1 MKASILAALA
11 TAAGLATGAG
21 AQDAANMIRTD
32 GIGIRDTT
40 VVFPMVKAAQGG
52 YIVIH
57 ATDENG
63 NMVAPASIAH
73 TAISQGENKEVVVDM
88 GEEFKDST
96 RYIAMLHAE
105 TNGNDTYDFA
115 EGSTDVDTPV
125 TEGGQAVTVP
135 FDSGDM

>member
-1 MKASILAALA
+1 MKTLTIAAVA

-21 AQDAANMIRTD
+21 AQDAANMIQTD
-32 GIGIRDTT
+32 GIGIRDNT
-40 VVFPMVKAAQGG
+40 VVFPMVKAAQDG

-63 NMVAPASIAH
+63 EIVAPASVAH
-73 TAISQGENKEVVVDM
+73 TAIQQGENENVVVDM
-88 GEEFKDST
+88 GSAFKDST
-96 RYIAMLHAE
+96 RYVAMLHAE

-125 TEGGQAVTVP
+125 KEGDQAVTAP